1 MTANHRTGEQAI
13 AVLRKEFCTYILPS
27 DSTHCPTFP
36 FCWGGVLDTQRDRS
50 SDIYNLME
58 ISRMLDGSNKNRYGC
73 PRVAASVIILIKS
86 PSIIVAIRP
95 YNIYMCTS
103 GGNIY
108 NKVLLR
114 NWRGMN

>member
-1 MTANHRTGEQAI
+1 MTANHKTGEQAI

-58 ISRMLDGSNKNRYGC
+58 ISRMLVVCSM
-73 PRVAASVIILIKS
+73 AQIKTDTDVQGWQH
-86 PSIIVAIRP
+86 P
-95 YNIYMCTS
+95 
-103 GGNIY
+103 
-108 NKVLLR
+108 
-114 NWRGMN
+114 

>member
-50 SDIYNLME
+50 SDIDNFNGKFHT
-58 ISRMLDGSNKNRYGC
+58 IC
-73 PRVAASVIILIKS
+73 PMAKIKTDTDVQGWQH
-86 PSIIVAIRP
+86 P
-95 YNIYMCTS
+95 
-103 GGNIY
+103 
-108 NKVLLR
+108 
-114 NWRGMN
+114 